1 MQIQTKLLGEVVID
15 EKEILTFERG
25 LPGFPTEKR
34 FVLLPI
40 DSELPIAILQS
51 INDASIGF
59 VIAYPYTFKTDYA
72 FDISEEDI
80 ADLQI
85 ESEEDVVTYAI
96 VTLKDSLNKSTLNLL
111 APIIINIK
119 KKLGKQIV
127 LNDNHIYPLHFPFSK
142 NEV

>member
-1 MQIQTKLLGEVVID
+1 MQIQTKLLGEVTID
-15 EKEILTFERG
+15 EKEILTFECG
-25 LPGFPTEKR
+25 LPGFPNEKR

-51 INDASIGF
+51 TNDANIGF

-72 FDISEEDI
+72 FDIGEEDI

-127 LNDNHIYPLHFPFSK
+127 LNDNHTYPLHFPLSK
-142 NEV
+142 IEV